1 MRWSYNPST
10 RHFRAQTDSDFFVS
24 EWSGAQAVR
33 FVASTGE
40 SVPMRSTYTRTAPPV
55 RHRYLSIYLS
65 LSAGAT
71 KGRPLEVPP
80 RRPTTPKSGRARAGL
95 GECTSQC
102 MASSGPATSRLDKLF
117 TLLAKG
123 PTEASRL
130 VRPPALPPSSPGRAH
145 PSVAPRRRPRAVSLA
160 RSNGSTLSSYTRCCN
175 GSCATSLACAAP
187 TAHPLAPCARPP
199 TSQPTSCAGTGRVGD
214 APRGGARHGGN
225 RRGGAGLGARAPH

>member
-1 MRWSYNPST
+1 MFLCLSGQGRKPSGSLRPPGKAFT
-10 RHFRAQTDSDFFVS
+10 R
-24 EWSGAQAVR
+24 EVR
-33 FVASTGE
+33 
-40 SVPMRSTYTRTAPPV
+40 TRP
-55 RHRYLSIYLS
+55 
-65 LSAGAT
+65 LSAA
-71 KGRPLEVPP
+71 
-80 RRPTTPKSGRARAGL
+80 PTPASKFQACARARGTRRVHPS
-95 GECTSQC
+95 EC